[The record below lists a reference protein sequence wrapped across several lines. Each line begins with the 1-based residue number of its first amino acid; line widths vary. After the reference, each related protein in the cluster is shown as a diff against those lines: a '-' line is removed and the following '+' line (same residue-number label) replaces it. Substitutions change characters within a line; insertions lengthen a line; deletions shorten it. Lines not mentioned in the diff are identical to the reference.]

1 MQQERSRDEMKP
13 ERRASRSASSETDKN
28 EGKSNR
34 TERKMG
40 FWELTNPSQ
49 SSFLSSANVET
60 KTIDKMISISLW
72 NPNATNAE

>member
-1 MQQERSRDEMKP
+1 MKT
-13 ERRASRSASSETDKN
+13 EIRASRSASSETDKN
-28 EGKSNR
+28 GGKSNR

-49 SSFLSSANVET
+49 SSFLSSADVET

-72 NPNATNAE
+72 NQNATNAE